1 MAELESETSG
11 ARKRITHA
19 AAALMFGLF
28 LAGPMHVAPA
38 DAQDEENRG
47 PNANIVRWAA
57 GAYLYRTISDGRKR
71 GTEDWTLTVHP
82 DGSRTMRM
90 WNDLHAR
97 NSHLTATLRVAADF
111 RPLEAYV
118 SYWTQ
123 GEFKGSGVFTVHGG
137 TLEAL
142 VNGPQGRIA
151 ETVTVPRGF
160 SIVTHPLAGDGWHTW
175 YYDEETG
182 GEQTG
187 LVYNIDST
195 PDLTRPPIGALEEQT
210 IAFIGEEAIEVP
222 AGTFDARHHVIGGF
236 ADVWT
241 TGPDKI
247 LVKFVWEKFDL
258 EYVLV
263 RYDAGTGRQD
273 R

>member
-1 MAELESETSG
+1 MSELERDTG
-11 ARKRITHA
+11 GPR
-19 AAALMFGLF
+19 AAALMLGLL
-28 LAGPMHVAPA
+28 LAGHTAVAPA
-38 DAQDEENRG
+38 KGQEEEHRG
-47 PNANIVRWAA
+47 PNANIVRWAE
-57 GAYLYRTISDGRKR
+57 GAYLYRTISEGRKR

-90 WNDLHAR
+90 WNDLYAR
-97 NSHLTATLRVAADF
+97 DSHLTATLRVAGDF

-123 GEFKGSGVFTVHGG
+123 GGFKGSGVFTVDGDALH
-137 TLEAL
+137 AL

-151 ETVTVPRGF
+151 ETVDVPYGF
-160 SIVTHPLAGDGWHTW
+160 SVVTHPLAGDGWHTW
-175 YYDEETG
+175 YYDEEKG
-182 GEQTG
+182 GEQKG

-195 PDLTRPPIGALEEQT
+195 PDLARPPVGRLEEQT
-210 IAFIGEEAIEVP
+210 IAFIGEETVEVP
-222 AGTFDARHHVIGGF
+222 AGLFDARRHAIGGI

-241 TGPDKI
+241 TGPDRI

-263 RYDAGTGRQD
+263 RYEAGEGRRD